1 MNLLLATIL
10 LLGCYVY
17 MLARPISYGWEYH
30 TKTEYEGVAFEGT
43 TVYERG
49 NKMYTCNNSFPEPLE
64 YFYFYKDGY
73 VFSLIATTEEEYAE
87 EVAFIEDNFED
98 AVSSPFYACKI
109 NAFSLTAE
117 GLDDYTLIYTCSSA
131 ITFAIV
137 GGVPVLS
144 LIGLSCTSLVL
155 CKKAKNKECA

>member
-1 MNLLLATIL
+1 MKNILSCTKTAIILLLATIL

-64 YFYFYKDGY
+64 YFYFYK
-73 VFSLIATTEEEYAE
+73 I
-87 EVAFIEDNFED
+87 
-98 AVSSPFYACKI
+98 PF
-109 NAFSLTAE
+109 L
-117 GLDDYTLIYTCSSA
+117 
-131 ITFAIV
+131 
-137 GGVPVLS
+137 
-144 LIGLSCTSLVL
+144 
-155 CKKAKNKECA
+155 